1 MSGAP
6 PRVKSSLTVGIALR
20 MGDMNGKPGM
30 VLRKGDAD
38 DAERI
43 LFGHIRRT
51 RLELSQHPDIFTA
64 IKPE

>member
-1 MSGAP
+1 M
-6 PRVKSSLTVGIALR
+6 
-20 MGDMNGKPGM
+20 
-30 VLRKGDAD
+30 RKGDAD